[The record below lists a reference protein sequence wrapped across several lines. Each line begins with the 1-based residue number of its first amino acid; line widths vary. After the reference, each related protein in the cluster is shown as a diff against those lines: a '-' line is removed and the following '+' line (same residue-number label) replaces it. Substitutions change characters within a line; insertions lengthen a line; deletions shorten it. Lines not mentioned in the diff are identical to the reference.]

1 MCHETIVINSEDV
14 NSEEQVNAN
23 IAATSGIIASGI
35 GYSQFEEIL
44 SAMDVPVF
52 STKLYA
58 QLQEQVYEKW
68 EMVAAESM
76 EAAAMREKEAAIA
89 EGRTKNGIPVID
101 VYVDG
106 CWSARSY
113 GTNFK
118 ALSGAAA
125 IIGKKFGEVIYMAVK
140 NKYCLVC
147 ARAEK
152 KGQTCIDHT
161 CFKNYSGAS
170 SSMESDIIVEG
181 FQSSLSMYGVIYG
194 RLIAD
199 GDSATYCKILKT
211 NPYAHH
217 NVTVEKIECRNHIL
231 RNLCKKLRSATKETK
246 YALFYRKSLT
256 NTRIMSMR
264 KAIVK
269 FVEHHNNAKDKS
281 KTDSISLLH
290 DDIINSLAHAYGD
303 HRMCKH
309 GVYCEKEQN
318 EKKYLRFIQ
327 NSSFLFIIKAIIFSV
342 ATT

>member
-14 NSEEQVNAN
+14 NSEEHVNAN

-118 ALSGAAA
+118 
-125 IIGKKFGEVIYMAVK
+125 VK

-246 YALFYRKSLT
+246 YALFYRKTLT
-256 NTRIMSMR
+256 NTRLISMR

-269 FVEHHNNAKDKS
+269 SVEHHNNAKDKS

-290 DDIINSLAHAYGD
+290 DYIINSLAHAYGD

-318 EKKYLRFIQ
+318 EKNYLRFIQ
-327 NSSFLFIIKAIIFSV
+327 NS
-342 ATT
+342 